1 MKSTCLGCLCSVYVG
16 ITTHLTNHSN
26 QAIYKH
32 RHQSMHI
39 LNERIMWNI
48 HTHNYIVFIVEIVL
62 WIYWIERKEGKDTVG
77 GLNKDSLPNFNML
90 QSTTNNQGYTISMNW
105 HNQYFPDYSLRKE
118 FKHGTMNK
126 LSVATAA

>member
-1 MKSTCLGCLCSVYVG
+1 
-16 ITTHLTNHSN
+16 
-26 QAIYKH
+26 
-32 RHQSMHI
+32 
-39 LNERIMWNI
+39 MWNI

-90 QSTTNNQGYTISMNW
+90 KSTTNNQGYTISMNW
-105 HNQYFPDYSLRKE
+105 HNQYFPDYSPRKE